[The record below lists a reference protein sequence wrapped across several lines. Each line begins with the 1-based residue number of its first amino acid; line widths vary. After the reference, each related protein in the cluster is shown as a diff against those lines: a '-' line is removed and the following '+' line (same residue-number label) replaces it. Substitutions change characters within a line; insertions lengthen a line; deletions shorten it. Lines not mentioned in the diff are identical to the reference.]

1 VLATFALSFSANSGR
16 VPVVFRQFENK
27 KLNVEKLFTVLK
39 NGSYFTEI
47 KEAFLAKQK
56 MFSVGL
62 LILPEP
68 KK

>member
-1 VLATFALSFSANSGR
+1 
-16 VPVVFRQFENK
+16 
-27 KLNVEKLFTVLK
+27 LFTVLK

-47 KEAFLAKQK
+47 KEAFLAKPK